1 MENPGALAWPGVQKF
16 EGFVARALA
25 TGFNLLQSLAQS
37 CDVTV
42 KFDSAQDVR
51 RNPSGS
57 NVTVARV

>member
-1 MENPGALAWPGVQKF
+1 M
-16 EGFVARALA
+16 ARALA
-25 TGFNLLQSLAQS
+25 AGFNLPQSLAQS

-51 RNPSGS
+51 RNPPVS